1 MLGSIMGAN
10 WKKRT
15 LLDGSKLVPQCSQ
28 TNLSVLSLID
38 SAFPIQ
44 SQRAGFN
51 HGSEL
56 KKNLLDGRKLVPQ
69 HFPIQWDAH
78 WYPGTLPNPMGCRS
92 QKNLI
97 FENFIS
103 PRPDLYIEPKTKN
116 RRRDLGQSLK
126 HISCFWKNTCSP
138 CETGCFAP
146 EHFYYWIL
154 LPSAQSL

>member
-1 MLGSIMGAN
+1 MLPNQS
-10 WKKRT
+10 
-15 LLDGSKLVPQCSQ
+15 QCAQ
-28 TNLSVLSLID
+28 FDRLSVPNPI
-38 SAFPIQ
+38 SACWVQ
-44 SQRAGFN
+44 SWERT
-51 HGSEL
+51 

-92 QKNLI
+92 QKNRI

-103 PRPDLYIEPKTKN
+103 PRQDLYIEPKTKN

-146 EHFYYWIL
+146 EHFYDWIL